1 MKPYEGRVAVITGAG
16 SGIGLGIARRCA
28 AQGMHL
34 ILADIE
40 KQALE
45 QAEKELAGLAAGRI
59 ISRVTDVGD
68 STQVQALAETA
79 FTEFGAVHLLVN
91 NAGVGGGG
99 RNCWE
104 LELDYWQ
111 WVLNVNLWG
120 VIHGIKYFTPKMLQ
134 QDSGHIVNTASVAG
148 LMSAPGS
155 AAYNVSKHSVVT
167 LSETLYNELR
177 NAGSAIGVSVLCPSF
192 VDTRIY
198 AAERN
203 MPNAQA
209 PSAEQQAME
218 GAAGDFFKAI
228 ALSPESVAEQV
239 FEAIAKGDFYIFTHQ
254 GTRQQVEKRMQGIL
268 DNQPPKLAGAEDF
281 PLE

>member
-120 VIHGIKYFTPKMLQ
+120 VIHGIKYFTQKMLQ

-209 PSAEQQAME
+209 PSAEQQAI
-218 GAAGDFFKAI
+218 GG
-228 ALSPESVAEQV
+228 SC
-239 FEAIAKGDFYIFTHQ
+239 
-254 GTRQQVEKRMQGIL
+254 R
-268 DNQPPKLAGAEDF
+268 
-281 PLE
+281 